1 MSSIGSSGEVARRP
15 RNVIRVALLLLA
27 VAALFWPDTWAL
39 GRYWVDRDINAQT
52 GILIALLSGFLLFRA
67 RGQLERI
74 PTTGPVC
81 LAGLPLMVCAAASLI
96 CWRAGILTLQLIFV
110 PAILWLALLSVFGMA
125 TARVAA
131 FAIGFLYFALPGWGL
146 LGPTLQRLTAW
157 AVGVLGPVIGLPVTM
172 AGTTIFLPAG
182 ISFAVEPNCSGVDFL
197 AAGLAIAAL
206 HGELERASLRRRVR
220 LLGAMILV
228 AIVSNW
234 VRVLLIVDIGYR
246 SRMYSALATRDHLA
260 LGWVVF
266 ACALLMFIWVAGRTG
281 AAVPDAVG
289 VGNSHD
295 EAVATP
301 VAQRGHVPWRRYGVV
316 ATAVLAVPVLVYA
329 SLLAADTRTRAV
341 DAAFELPPGR
351 APWIGP
357 TGSKD
362 SVWQPRFAGAQVKR
376 QARYQGAEG
385 RAVEVVAIGFARQ
398 ARGAQ
403 ILDEGNSLLGNGGL
417 ETERVTLVHDAG
429 IPHGEVIAID
439 PGGGRSVIWSVI
451 DIGGRLF
458 GEPVASQLWYGA
470 RSLTG
475 TPYSALFALRAECGS
490 SCDPARAA
498 LADFLRAN
506 GSALFASLP
515 AARPGV

>member
-1 MSSIGSSGEVARRP
+1 MSSTWSSAEIARTP
-15 RNVIRVALLLLA
+15 RTATGVALLLLG
-27 VAALFWPDTWAL
+27 VAALYWPDTWAL
-39 GRYWVDRDINAQT
+39 VRYWLDHDVNAQT
-52 GILIALLSGFLLFRA
+52 GVLIALLSGFLLFRA

-74 PTTGPVC
+74 ATGPVS
-81 LAGLPLMVCAAASLI
+81 LAGLPLIACAAASLI
-96 CWRAGILTLQLIFV
+96 CWRAGILTLQLIFL
-110 PAILWLALLSVFGMA
+110 PAILWLSLLSVFGWA

-157 AVGVLGPVIGLPVTM
+157 AVGVVGPVIGLPVTM

-197 AAGLAIAAL
+197 AAGLAIATL
-206 HGELERASLRRRVR
+206 HGELERASFPRRVR
-220 LLGAMILV
+220 LIGAMILV

-234 VRVLLIVDIGYR
+234 IRVLLIVEIGYR

-266 ACALLMFIWVAGRTG
+266 ACALLLFVWVAGRTG
-281 AAVPDAVG
+281 AAAPDAAG
-289 VGNSHD
+289 IGQSHG
-295 EAVATP
+295 EAVVRAT
-301 VAQRGHVPWRRYGVV
+301 VQREHAPWWRYGGV
-316 ATAVLAVPVLVYA
+316 ATALFAVPVLVYG
-329 SLLAADTRTRAV
+329 SLLAV
-341 DAAFELPPGR
+341 DARTGAAGAALELPAAR
-351 APWIGP
+351 TPWTGP
-357 TGSKD
+357 MGSTD
-362 SVWQPRFAGAQVKR
+362 SVWQPRFAGAHVKR
-376 QARYQGAEG
+376 ARYQGTEG
-385 RAVEVVAIGFARQ
+385 RAVEVVAIGFPRQ

-439 PGGGRSVIWSVI
+439 PSGRRSVIWSVI

-475 TPYSALFALRAECGS
+475 VPYSALFALRAECGS